1 MAIDRHDD
9 LDTARGILTGIALSL
24 MIWLMLSSL

>member
-9 LDTARGILTGIALSL
+9 LDTARGILAGIALSL
-24 MIWLMLSSL
+24 MIWLVLSSL